1 MFNREDVQETREMIN
16 PAHINRVLLFA
27 HMGIG
32 NLIMFMPAMRT
43 FRNYFSGAS
52 FSLVTSRQR
61 IGNFKDLVRDLIDE
75 YIPFNGSH
83 AGIIERERFV
93 SSIKEKNFDLLI
105 KNFLG
110 DYNNLL
116 GKLDVPHRVG
126 HISSGGFKI
135 RRDGVFNHPAV
146 MKKDEHEIDRN
157 MELCYAIGIE
167 DICKDF
173 RISLGVNERR
183 WAHDFLAAYDINNPM
198 VCMQIGTSKG
208 SDWKE
213 WSGFGDLAELVGK
226 ETRIALLGDKNA
238 VPKAD
243 CIKKSTP
250 SVINLVGE
258 TTLMQAAAILERA
271 KLLVSNDG
279 GLIWLAQALSTPVV
293 VIYGPTDHTRTG
305 PVGPKDKIIRKELPC
320 SPCYR
325 TPKDYY
331 KPRRCRLR
339 RCLSTI
345 TPDEVAE
352 EVIKTMSNLK

>member
-1 MFNREDVQETREMIN
+1 MFNRGNIQETRKMID
-16 PAHINRVLLFA
+16 PVHINSVLLFA

-52 FSLVTSRQR
+52 FSLVTYGQR
-61 IGNFKDLVRDLIDE
+61 IGNFKDLVGDLIDD

-83 AGIIERERFV
+83 AGIIERETFV
-93 SSIKEKNFDLLI
+93 SSIKEKKIGLLI

-110 DYNNLL
+110 GYNNLL
-116 GKLDVPHRVG
+116 DKLNIPHRVG

-135 RRDGVFNHPAV
+135 RGDRVFNYPAV

-183 WAHDFLAAYDINNPM
+183 WAHDFLAAYDINNHM

-213 WSGFGDLAELVGK
+213 WNGFGGFAELVGK
-226 ETRIALLGDKNA
+226 ETRIVLLGDKNA
-238 VPKAD
+238 VHKAD
-243 CIKKSTP
+243 RIKKSTP

-279 GLIWLAQALSTPVV
+279 GLVWIAQAVGTPVV
-293 VIYGPTDHTRTG
+293 VIYGPTDPARTG

-325 TPKDYY
+325 TPGDYS
-331 KPRRCRLR
+331 KPRRCRHR

-352 EVIKTMSNLK
+352 EVIKTISNF